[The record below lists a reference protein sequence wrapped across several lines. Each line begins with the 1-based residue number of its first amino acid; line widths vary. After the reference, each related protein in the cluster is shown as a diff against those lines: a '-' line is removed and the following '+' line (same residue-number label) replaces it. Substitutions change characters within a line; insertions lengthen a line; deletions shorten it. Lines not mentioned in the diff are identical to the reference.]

1 MWYAKDKKQVKYNQL
16 YEPKKF
22 GAGTGYTWIEL
33 VDGSRRKMTKE
44 ERKELAAKRSSEV
57 NKGNTNSS
65 KINHLMTDTLKRRLV
80 QDEAKRANKVIEALL
95 TKAEDGDV
103 HAIKEVLDRSDGKV
117 MQESKISGDLDQPL
131 MIQVVTG
138 IDDND

>member
-1 MWYAKDKKQVKYNQL
+1 MD
-16 YEPKKF
+16 
-22 GAGTGYTWIEL
+22 
-33 VDGSRRKMTKE
+33 KE

-95 TKAEDGDV
+95 NKAEDGDV

-117 MQESKISGDLDQPL
+117 QQDTKISGDSDAPVI
-131 MIQVVTG
+131 IQVITG
-138 IDDND
+138 IDDNDTIKSLDDD